1 MSTSENCHNWLFN
14 VDVHARG
21 WHSSQHLS
29 GAKWASIKM
38 KLNIPKAPSSLKVSE
53 PCWRFSLSVLNT
65 VIASS
70 VWVDMIVLYL
80 HTSWQLENKVLRT
93 EITELT
99 QSNDF
104 WSESRQE
111 TVDKRALADPW
122 SVFKGAAGTS
132 ADKVGI
138 LANLGRWLCK
148 NQQPMDWNVLPLS
161 EKRVFSH

>member
-1 MSTSENCHNWLFN
+1 MSTSENCHNWLHN
-14 VDVHARG
+14 VDVHAHA

-29 GAKWASIKM
+29 GGKWSSIKM
-38 KLNIPKAPSSLKVSE
+38 KLNIPKPSFVSE
-53 PCWRFSLSVLNT
+53 GFWAKLAFQLKFVEPR
-65 VIASS
+65 VIASFA
-70 VWVDMIVLYL
+70 WVDMIVLYL

-111 TVDKRALADPW
+111 TVDKRALLDPR

-132 ADKVGI
+132 AD
-138 LANLGRWLCK
+138 
-148 NQQPMDWNVLPLS
+148 NV
-161 EKRVFSH
+161 VYFSKLRMMTL